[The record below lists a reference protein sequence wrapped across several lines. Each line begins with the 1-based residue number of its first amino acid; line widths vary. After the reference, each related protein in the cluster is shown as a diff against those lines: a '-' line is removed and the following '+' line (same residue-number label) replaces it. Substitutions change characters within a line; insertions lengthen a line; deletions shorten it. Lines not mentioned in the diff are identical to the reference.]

1 MPKRDSQKYY
11 SISVIIIAGLMAI
24 AYVGIG
30 IFLIVVPDSAFA
42 QVFFP
47 SVKWSYAW
55 GAILIIYGLY
65 RGWRALEKYKEDN
78 EEGEEENQY
87 RYYDGKKS

>member
-11 SISVIIIAGLMAI
+11 SLSVIIIAGLMSI

-30 IFLIVVPDSAFA
+30 VFLIVVPDSAFA

-47 SVKWSYAW
+47 NVKWSYAW

-65 RGWRALEKYKEDN
+65 RGWRAIEKYKEDN
-78 EEGEEENQY
+78 EEEEEESQY
-87 RYYDGKKS
+87 RYYDGKS

>member
-11 SISVIIIAGLMAI
+11 SISVIIIAGLMSV
-24 AYVGIG
+24 AYIGIG
-30 IFLIVVPDSAFA
+30 IFLIIVPDSVFA

-47 SVKWSYAW
+47 SIKWSYAW

-65 RGWRALEKYKEDN
+65 RGYRAIEKYKEDT
-78 EEGEEENQY
+78 EEEKEEDEY
-87 RYYDGKKS
+87 RYYDNKK